1 MGPKGRHRKEGEAW
15 PVPSGSSGMRGSVG
29 SQSDGANQRH
39 RKSHG
44 GGRDEETAVT
54 PVSSPPVASVLAR
67 HEVGLPCVGHT
78 LLPQASAALGSG
90 LQESS
95 WLLPWGPSLLCPG
108 LELFARHLLCLH
120 FIRASALVSFP
131 DHPVS
136 NQDSLPSYPLHL
148 PAFPALLFLTALAYL
163 LVQCVIA
170 CPPPPPHLL
179 EGPLLQCW
187 DNVLFIPESHC

>member
-1 MGPKGRHRKEGEAW
+1 
-15 PVPSGSSGMRGSVG
+15 MRGSVG

-54 PVSSPPVASVLAR
+54 PVSSPPVASVSAR

-170 CPPPPPHLL
+170 CPPPPPPSGRSAPPVLGQCLIHP
-179 EGPLLQCW
+179 GIPLLKASPGTW
-187 DNVLFIPESHC
+187 DALDKYWMTK